1 MLVVGTT
8 VYMLALPRPRRRHG
22 GCEGLQAV
30 AAALGLARPALTA
43 LTEARSMERGRVQL
57 GAVKPSETLQGSLLP
72 RRDSATAAG
81 GGAEGQSAL
90 AAAFTLIK
98 CNWGI
103 GMMAMPYMLDQA
115 GTVTGVIIFVV
126 SMALTQ
132 FSISRL
138 LDAGFGLVQMRRL
151 GRENRWSGK
160 PVTVDTVSSN
170 PEGHLSD
177 YTAIIMGSLGPLGEW
192 AALASIVLSCW
203 GSCIAYLLFI
213 GKNMNNIFGHGE
225 HFWTAVACAPLL
237 MLSLLDDIRFLA
249 PSSVFGLTCSLGFAV
264 LVVVEVIS
272 HLLDNPHELHEFF
285 QTQPLIKPAT
295 MPLALSLAAF
305 CNEGI
310 VILSPSTRS
319 SMRRPD
325 QFLTVTGLS
334 IVYFT
339 ICYMAVGF
347 LGNVRYAGHVQ
358 GQLALNID
366 ISHGSEHMQL
376 NRIAIVLYCVQLIP
390 TYAVVYFC
398 A

>member
-1 MLVVGTT
+1 
-8 VYMLALPRPRRRHG
+8 
-22 GCEGLQAV
+22 
-30 AAALGLARPALTA
+30 
-43 LTEARSMERGRVQL
+43 
-57 GAVKPSETLQGSLLP
+57 
-72 RRDSATAAG
+72 
-81 GGAEGQSAL
+81 
-90 AAAFTLIK
+90 
-98 CNWGI
+98 
-103 GMMAMPYMLDQA
+103 
-115 GTVTGVIIFVV
+115 
-126 SMALTQ
+126 
-132 FSISRL
+132 
-138 LDAGFGLVQMRRL
+138 
-151 GRENRWSGK
+151 
-160 PVTVDTVSSN
+160 
-170 PEGHLSD
+170 
-177 YTAIIMGSLGPLGEW
+177 
-192 AALASIVLSCW
+192 
-203 GSCIAYLLFI
+203 
-213 GKNMNNIFGHGE
+213 
-225 HFWTAVACAPLL
+225 
-237 MLSLLDDIRFLA
+237 
-249 PSSVFGLTCSLGFAV
+249 
-264 LVVVEVIS
+264 
-272 HLLDNPHELHEFF
+272 
-285 QTQPLIKPAT
+285 